1 MALIG
6 RRFVQVSETKNQTEA
21 EYRYVLTRLR
31 ENGESIAL
39 IRGEEE
45 ERAGVARSLR
55 RVMAAWAALAVQNV
69 KTTLVSQTSSYIAPV
84 LADNLVRPEVSR
96 WFDDARRGHAAA
108 SAFTIVQAAFNW
120 LVDNYPKMA
129 DWTASARRVASLMVA
144 LDDFAEVAR
153 REPRDRSIGWG
164 VWRPCYPVHRST
176 GHIASAMA
184 VAVC

>member
-84 LADNLVRPEVSR
+84 LPIILCAPKFLDGSMTLGEVMQPHRHLPSCRPPSTGWSTTIPR
-96 WFDDARRGHAAA
+96 WPTGPPRRGA
-108 SAFTIVQAAFNW
+108 W
-120 LVDNYPKMA
+120 
-129 DWTASARRVASLMVA
+129 
-144 LDDFAEVAR
+144 
-153 REPRDRSIGWG
+153 
-164 VWRPCYPVHRST
+164 HR
-176 GHIASAMA
+176 
-184 VAVC
+184 